1 MHPIVHQINSNDVRY
16 EKSLGIRNEV
26 LRKPLN
32 LDIFKEDLSDEE
44 NQIHF
49 IIEKEDRI
57 IGTVSLVCEY
67 KKNIG
72 KLRQM
77 ATIPE
82 VRGEGYG
89 KLLVY
94 ELEKYAKNNGMRTV
108 ILHARHY
115 ALGFY
120 EKLGYEVCSEPFLEV
135 GIEHQ
140 VMQKDLF

>member
-1 MHPIVHQINSNDVRY
+1 MHTIVHQINSNDERY

-67 KKNIG
+67 KKKKENFDKWPQYL
-72 KLRQM
+72 KLEERVM
-77 ATIPE
+77 ANYWYTN
-82 VRGEGYG
+82 
-89 KLLVY
+89 L
-94 ELEKYAKNNGMRTV
+94 KNMLK
-108 ILHARHY
+108 IMA
-115 ALGFY
+115 
-120 EKLGYEVCSEPFLEV
+120 
-135 GIEHQ
+135 
-140 VMQKDLF
+140 